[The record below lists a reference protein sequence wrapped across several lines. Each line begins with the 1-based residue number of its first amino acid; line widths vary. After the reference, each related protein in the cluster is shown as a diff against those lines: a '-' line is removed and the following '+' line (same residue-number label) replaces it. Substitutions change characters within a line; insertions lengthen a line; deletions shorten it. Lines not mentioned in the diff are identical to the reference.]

1 MYNLGRIYEL
11 VNTDSKTFLLG
22 STTIMLSQQLAEME
36 YNRTMDKA
44 CATYKELSELSPEPI
59 QLVVF
64 LRL

>member
-1 MYNLGRIYEL
+1 
-11 VNTDSKTFLLG
+11 
-22 STTIMLSQQLAEME
+22 MLSQQLAEME

-64 LRL
+64 LRLQNTR